1 MSKQSSKTVNLP
13 VKKEAEVQYV
23 DVAEKLAEYKEVEN
37 MKFDQLEKQIDRVD
51 TWVSVKDDAKDFFEE
66 SLSKYEIDG
75 YIDML
80 IEVCG
85 KMREAMQ
92 NVTEE
97 DITGE
102 TFVDPYEHLFK
113 SPRECKTLRQV
124 FEQYLIYNLVI
135 PYGMQ
140 AERLFLATRETLG
153 PISKDGTD

>member
-13 VKKEAEVQYV
+13 VKKEAEVKYV

-37 MKFDQLEKQIDRVD
+37 MKFDQLEEQIDRVD
-51 TWVSVKDDAKDFFEE
+51 TWVSVKDDAKDFLEE
-66 SLSKYEIDG
+66 SISKDEIDG

-80 IEVCG
+80 LEVCG
-85 KMREAMQ
+85 KMREAVQ
-92 NVTEE
+92 NMTEE

-102 TFVDPYEHLFK
+102 RFIDPYKHLFK
-113 SPRECKTLRQV
+113 SPRQCKTLRQI

-140 AERLFLATRETLG
+140 AERLFLATREALG
-153 PISKDGTD
+153 PIPKDGTD